1 MESYYSKTVEKGK
14 NDKIILNIQ
23 DTTELNFT
31 SQKSKKGLGYIG
43 SSNCSGLMVHTT
55 LSVTEEGVPIGIT
68 NQSIWIREE
77 KEKIKERKKIKT
89 LKKESSKWV
98 ESLRKTDTLFCD
110 ENQIKIMIGD
120 RESDFYDLFIH
131 PRDKNSH
138 LLVRSCQN
146 RLIEGDKEKL
156 FTALDQLELK
166 GKYSIEVGRKKG
178 QDTRIAE
185 LTVKYDK
192 FKIKE
197 PRNTKK
203 EISQVELNVILVEE
217 IKSDEVLEPIKWVLL
232 TTLDIN
238 SMEDALKYV
247 RWYSYRWL
255 IERYHYVLKS
265 GCQVEDLQLDSGEKI
280 KKALALYSIVACK
293 LLNLTYNSRKNPEV
307 SCEEFFSEREWQI
320 LYMLSNKTPNLP
332 KEIPNLKDV
341 VLWIAKLGGFISRKS
356 DGLPGVK
363 TIWRGYR
370 RFMDILENLDLLESL
385 QFLKTKTYG

>member
-1 MESYYSKTVEKGK
+1 MESYYRKTVEKVK
-14 NDKIILNIQ
+14 DDKIILNIQ

-43 SSNCSGLMVHTT
+43 NINCSGLMVHTT
-55 LSVTEEGVPIGIT
+55 LSVTEKGVPIGIT
-68 NQSIWIREE
+68 NQNIWIREE
-77 KEKIKERKKIKT
+77 KEKNKGIKKVKSQ
-89 LKKESSKWV
+89 KKESSKWIEAV
-98 ESLRKTDTLFCD
+98 KSTDKLFCD
-110 ENQIKIMIGD
+110 ENQIKVTIGD

-131 PRDKNSH
+131 PRNENNH
-138 LLVRSCQN
+138 LLVRGCQN
-146 RLIEGDKEKL
+146 RIIEGNKKL
-156 FTALDQLELK
+156 FTELEQLELK
-166 GKYSIEVGRKKG
+166 GKFSIEVGRRKG
-178 QDTRIAE
+178 QDIRIAE

-203 EISQVELNVILVEE
+203 EKSQVELNVILVEE
-217 IKSDEVLEPIKWVLL
+217 VNAEEVLDPIRWVLL

-238 SMEDALKYV
+238 SMDDALKYV

-265 GCQVEDLQLDSGEKI
+265 GCQIEDLQLDSGEKI

-307 SCEEFFSEREWQI
+307 SCEEIFSKREWEI

-332 KEIPNLKDV
+332 KEIPNLKDAI
-341 VLWIAKLGGFISRKS
+341 LWIAKLGGFIGRKS
-356 DGLPGVK
+356 DGVPGVK

-370 RFMDILENLDLLESL
+370 RFMDTLENLDLLESL